1 MPTPRKVPDD
11 LWVEIETLIPPQ
23 PPPRYRG
30 GRKRA
35 NDRNLLDAML
45 YILWTGAPWRAMP
58 KEFGPHQTVYDR
70 FVEWQRGGVFE
81 DIWRRCLHLYD
92 HKQGIDW
99 QWQAGDGTYVRS
111 PLGGK
116 RMRTQPHGPG

>member
-11 LWVEIETLIPPQ
+11 LWAALETLIPPA
-23 PPPRYRG
+23 PSRTKG
-30 GRKRA
+30 GRTRA
-35 NDRNLLDAML
+35 DDRALLDAML

-58 KEFGPHQTVYDR
+58 TEFGPWQTVYDR
-70 FVEWQRGGVFE
+70 FAEWERAGVFE
-81 DIWRRCLHLYD
+81 DMWRRCLYLYD
-92 HKQGIDW
+92 QHHGIDW

-116 RMRTQPHGPG
+116 RMRPQPDGSR